1 MKKLK
6 IIYKK
11 FWISMLVSTNLMV
24 SVLSNSSRRYKT
36 SPFLVV
42 NDKEFN
48 PDNRVIAMHP

>member
-1 MKKLK
+1 
-6 IIYKK
+6 
-11 FWISMLVSTNLMV
+11 MLVSTNLMV

-36 SPFLVV
+36 SPFLVF